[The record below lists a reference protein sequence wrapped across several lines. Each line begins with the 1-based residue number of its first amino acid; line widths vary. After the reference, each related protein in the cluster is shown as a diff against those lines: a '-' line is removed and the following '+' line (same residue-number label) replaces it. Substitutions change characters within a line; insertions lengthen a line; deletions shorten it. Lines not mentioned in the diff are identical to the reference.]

1 MIHFPAERR
10 LTLIQ
15 SHAFEAFINNSLEV
29 DLFCSC
35 LYRDRV
41 KENHSHWMLF
51 QLSQFLNTIWPPSKG
66 GAIFIVLSG
75 SSKGHM
81 LPTGR
86 RARGW
91 TWPQHR
97 LCPHC
102 WGTVTQ
108 GTNRQVEPGI
118 GNKVHPQHHT
128 WQSDGLGLG
137 SVQGVQSG
145 AKGDEAR
152 DRTGNKATTW
162 VWSSSRSQDQR
173 QGMDTTYNVWYK
185 GSLQE
190 TRYLQHYAA
199 HQQQRLQKH
208 QHWSHGKPDHG
219 ARNRTSNQKTRSANA
234 ISAAR
239 YSRPPDTNRNG
250 NTAAIH
256 NNYEFSVT
264 LVHFTHLMAMKKPL
278 SSPLSSCIATGEG
291 NTCTK
296 RMLP

>member
-86 RARGW
+86 WARGRA
-91 TWPQHR
+91 WPQHR

-108 GTNRQVEPGI
+108 GTNGQVEPDI
-118 GNKVHPQHHT
+118 GNKVDPTASHMAKWWT
-128 WQSDGLGLG
+128 G
-137 SVQGVQSG
+137 SGVCPGSPVGSKRRRGQRQDWKQGYNVGPKLIQEPGPKTRNGRNLQCMVQGVPPGDKISTALCRTPTATAPEAPALKPWQTWPRSKKQNEQS
-145 AKGDEAR
+145 E
-152 DRTGNKATTW
+152 
-162 VWSSSRSQDQR
+162 SSFCKCHLCCQILQTSR
-173 QGMDTTYNVWYK
+173 Y
-185 GSLQE
+185 
-190 TRYLQHYAA
+190 
-199 HQQQRLQKH
+199 QQK
-208 QHWSHGKPDHG
+208 W
-219 ARNRTSNQKTRSANA
+219 
-234 ISAAR
+234 
-239 YSRPPDTNRNG
+239 
-250 NTAAIH
+250 
-256 NNYEFSVT
+256 
-264 LVHFTHLMAMKKPL
+264 
-278 SSPLSSCIATGEG
+278 
-291 NTCTK
+291 
-296 RMLP
+296 